1 MGMDGAIER
10 MVESGEMSCGCGC
23 GHGESSNWQTIAIAT
38 VPCQKWSEPY
48 DLAKALKE
56 GTIFPELNKPFYMG
70 GDDNVR

>member
-1 MGMDGAIER
+1 MGNE
-10 MVESGEMSCGCGC
+10 
-23 GHGESSNWQTIAIAT
+23 IAMAS
-38 VPCQKWSEPY
+38 VPCQNFSEPY

>member
-1 MGMDGAIER
+1 M
-10 MVESGEMSCGCGC
+10 ESE
-23 GHGESSNWQTIAIAT
+23 IAIAS

>member
-1 MGMDGAIER
+1 MGNDGAMER
-10 MVESGEMSCGCGC
+10 MVENSEMSCGCGC
-23 GHGESSNWQTIAIAT
+23 GEHSSGMTIAIAT